1 MVVKDAVITD
11 DPFSVDDFISVLE
24 PDDVVD
30 MALTFHSSLL
40 NNIIEGVIDDVT
52 YEEGL
57 EWTKET
63 LESLGKSD
71 IIEKLETPQERTDR
85 NKPKPPSEPATYR
98 EITTNLDEDAM
109 SESQTKLAPLMRLLE
124 SGYMI
129 RSIDIEGGTITFYR
143 NADGTDDERIV
154 TMGIDLLSVLADAL
168 SGKVEV

>member
-1 MVVKDAVITD
+1 MVVKDTFATD
-11 DPFSVDDFISVLE
+11 DPFMVDDLISVLK

-40 NNIIEGVIDDVT
+40 DNIVEGLIDDVT

-57 EWTKET
+57 EWTKDT
-63 LESLGKSD
+63 LESLGMSD

-85 NKPKPPSEPATYR
+85 NKPQPPSEPATYLD
-98 EITTNLDEDAM
+98 ITTNLDEDAM
-109 SESQTKLAPLMRLLE
+109 SESQVKLAPLMKLLE

-129 RSIDIEGGTITFYR
+129 RSIDVEGGTITFYR

-154 TMGIDLLSVLADAL
+154 TMSMDLLSVLADAL